1 MTEREQFEAWAKDS
15 GLWTDKWTTAQD
27 EYLSHGTTWAWN
39 AWQARATPASTF
51 GTELSARIDSMLNK
65 VFICANDEQQ
75 KTFNRMIV
83 LLADCK
89 AALTTSATPE
99 PIGDPTEEMVLAG
112 IAAANRQMPYINDAQ
127 KVLAIWKAMQA
138 RATPALPYQPD
149 EIPRLVECLK
159 KANENAE
166 HFERQYYLLCDKV
179 EELESRAPA
188 LPQAEHDLEDV
199 RCQCCGYMTYHSEHM
214 GCIRAAYRQALPQ
227 VPEGMAIVPVEGFKI
242 EAGSE
247 AYQEIIVTAPDGGQ
261 QIFWP
266 EDAAYGLMKAMLAA
280 AKEKGE

>member
-1 MTEREQFEAWAKDS
+1 MTEREQFEKVFPVPSETVWSDHLSAYVQKNRRVLSAYDD
-15 GLWTDKWTTAQD
+15 LWQV
-27 EYLSHGTTWAWN
+27 
-39 AWQARATPASTF
+39 WQA
-51 GTELSARIDSMLNK
+51 
-65 VFICANDEQQ
+65 
-75 KTFNRMIV
+75 
-83 LLADCK
+83 
-89 AALTTSATPE
+89 
-99 PIGDPTEEMVLAG
+99 
-112 IAAANRQMPYINDAQ
+112 
-127 KVLAIWKAMQA
+127 A

-214 GCIRAAYRQALPQ
+214 GCIRSAYKQALPQ
-227 VPEGMAIVPVEGFKI
+227 VPDGMAIVPVEGFEI

-266 EDAAYGLMKAMLAA
+266 EDAAYGLMSAMLAA
-280 AKEKGE
+280 SQEQGK